1 MAEIVRQTVRAPA
14 LDARTLA
21 PPAPADLAFWTS
33 ALWTLAV
40 LTVAVVGMAAMAFT
54 LPVDHDEGQYVGAA
68 LAAARGLRPYA
79 DFIYL
84 QTPLQPLLTAPLAHV
99 AGADS
104 LLAIR
109 LANGLAG
116 ALLLTL
122 VFRLQIRLGVELA
135 RAATAT
141 ALMGACYIF
150 EFSCG
155 VARNDAFPAL
165 AATAG
170 LWAALAALDGCHL
183 NQGAPREA
191 RAVALWGLA
200 GLSFGAAV
208 SFKIFYLLPL
218 AGAGLFIL
226 AAVWRRRVTVR
237 ALAGFCLGA
246 VAGIAPCAAALASA
260 PDAYLYDTLI
270 YHQTAPPAWYIAYGE
285 AHRLSALAKLPDSL
299 LALAVGPA
307 LEVSVVVALITVLR
321 WRAGI
326 EASAQRRL
334 VEAVAL
340 GGLFAALIP
349 TPTQRQYF
357 MPLLPALFV
366 LFGLGEAGLPR
377 GLPWRRGLQAAVLIG
392 ALIGAGRVA
401 YLAGDAVIR
410 MARGA
415 LPPALAMRDEGR
427 WIGARLRAD
436 GVTGEIA
443 TVAPQLAAASG
454 YDLDARFTAGP
465 FFYRTGDKV
474 SDAEQ
479 AELGALSPRT
489 LPAAFD
495 ADPPDVLV
503 VGLEPHRGLNGRS
516 ADDDFRAYA
525 QSRGWRRERS
535 PDGVVE
541 LYIRPGAGRL

>member
-1 MAEIVRQTVRAPA
+1 MGAPG
-14 LDARTLA
+14 LDIKSSA
-21 PPAPADLAFWTS
+21 PSAAILAF
-33 ALWTLAV
+33 WTLAV
-40 LTVAVVGMAAMAFT
+40 LTTAVVGMAAMAFT

-79 DFIYL
+79 DFVYL
-84 QTPLQPLLTAPLAHV
+84 QTPLQPALTAPLAQL
-99 AGADS
+99 AGAGS

-109 LANGLAG
+109 LVNGLAG

-170 LWAALAALDGCHL
+170 LWAALAALD
-183 NQGAPREA
+183 QGKAREG

-200 GLSFGAAV
+200 GLAFGAAV
-208 SFKIFYLLPL
+208 SFKVFYLLPL

-226 AAVWRRRVTVR
+226 VAAWRRRVSLR
-237 ALAGFCLGA
+237 AFAGFCLGA
-246 VAGIAPCAAALASA
+246 TAGIAPCVAALATS
-260 PDAYLYDTLI
+260 PTAYLYDTLI
-270 YHQTAPPAWYIAYGE
+270 YHRTAPAAWYIAYGE
-285 AHRLSALAKLPDSL
+285 GHRLSALAKLPDSL

-307 LEVSVVVALITVLR
+307 LEVFVVVVLISALR
-321 WRAGI
+321 WRAGVK
-326 EASAQRRL
+326 ASPQRRL

-340 GGLFAALIP
+340 AGLIAALVP
-349 TPTQRQYF
+349 APTQRQYF

-366 LFGLGEAGLPR
+366 LFGLGEEGLPR
-377 GLPWRRGLQAAVLIG
+377 GLPWRRGLQAAVLAG
-392 ALIGAGRVA
+392 AVIGAGRVA
-401 YLAGDAVIR
+401 YLTGDAALR
-410 MARGA
+410 MAKGA
-415 LPPALAMRDEGR
+415 LPPALALQDEGR

-454 YDLDARFTAGP
+454 YALDPRFTAGP

-479 AELGALSPRT
+479 AQLGAVSPRT

-495 ADPPDVLV
+495 KAPPDVLV

-525 QSRGWRRERS
+525 KARGWRRERS

-541 LYIRPGAGRL
+541 LYIRPGAGRS